1 MIARTPSDPALR
13 AAICAYRPH
22 TVSEAAGAFARQ
34 VVGRAQPGTPARARA
49 LLFAASRL
57 AVFGESVGLELRV
70 EVLFDPAVIER
81 FIVASE
87 RTLSAPTRRTLRT
100 NLRSL
105 ARALRAHPQ
114 PQPMALGRER
124 AKPPYSDDEIE
135 LFLQAAM
142 ALSTPCRRM
151 RASALICLGAGAG
164 LVGSELRHIRGSDVL
179 ARHGGVM
186 VAVKGARAR
195 SVPVLARFQEPLLT
209 AAHFA
214 GEGYLLG
221 GREPD
226 RKNLTCELTA
236 LFCDLALARL
246 DTGRL
251 RCTWLHQAAAQ
262 IGLHAFMAA
271 AGVRC
276 SQRLGDIAAALPAP
290 SEAELVALLGGIS

>member
-1 MIARTPSDPALR
+1 
-13 AAICAYRPH
+13 
-22 TVSEAAGAFARQ
+22 
-34 VVGRAQPGTPARARA
+34 
-49 LLFAASRL
+49 
-57 AVFGESVGLELRV
+57 
-70 EVLFDPAVIER
+70 
-81 FIVASE
+81 
-87 RTLSAPTRRTLRT
+87 
-100 NLRSL
+100 
-105 ARALRAHPQ
+105 
-114 PQPMALGRER
+114 
-124 AKPPYSDDEIE
+124 
-135 LFLQAAM
+135 
-142 ALSTPCRRM
+142 
-151 RASALICLGAGAG
+151 
-164 LVGSELRHIRGSDVL
+164 
-179 ARHGGVM
+179 
-186 VAVKGARAR
+186 
-195 SVPVLARFQEPLLT
+195 VPVLARFQEPLLT